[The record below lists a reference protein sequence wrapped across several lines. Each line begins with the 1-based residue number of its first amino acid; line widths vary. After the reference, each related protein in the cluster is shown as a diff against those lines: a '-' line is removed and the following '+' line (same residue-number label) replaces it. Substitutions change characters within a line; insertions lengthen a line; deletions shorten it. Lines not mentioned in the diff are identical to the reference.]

1 MLKPS
6 DVRLHPNL
14 ILIQSISKA
23 HNIPGL
29 RIGYLIAS
37 PEKAEQIN
45 RYIIPW
51 SVNAIA
57 VEAGKYILTHPEQYI
72 LPVREWRRETACLI
86 DRLNELGDLEAL
98 PTSVTFFL
106 VRLKKGTAA
115 ALKQYLWDR
124 HGLLIRDASNFRS
137 LDETYIRISTQ
148 TTAENRIL
156 VDAVREWL
164 STLP

>member
-1 MLKPS
+1 M
-6 DVRLHPNL
+6 
-14 ILIQSISKA
+14 IQSISKA

-29 RIGYLIAS
+29 RIGYLVAS
-37 PEKAEQIN
+37 PDKVEQIN

-72 LPVREWRRETACLI
+72 LPICEWQRETASLI
-86 DRLNELGDLEAL
+86 DRLNELGNLEVL

-106 VRLKKGTAA
+106 ARLKKGTAA
-115 ALKQYLWDR
+115 DLKQYLWDR

-137 LDETYIRISTQ
+137 LDERYIRISAQ
-148 TTAENRIL
+148 TATENRVL

-164 STLP
+164 SISP